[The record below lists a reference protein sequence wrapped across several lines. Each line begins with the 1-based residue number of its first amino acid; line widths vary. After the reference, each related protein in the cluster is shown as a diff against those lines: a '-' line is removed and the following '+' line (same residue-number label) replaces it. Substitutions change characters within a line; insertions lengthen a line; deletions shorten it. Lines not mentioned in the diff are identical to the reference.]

1 MSQAERGDAEREG
14 LGRLPDHL
22 PSVSS
27 LLLFNS
33 SENPYK
39 AYKTLDNLSGKG
51 LKLRERTTDK
61 KALDLAPGTLQ
72 TGLSLPT
79 YGAEG
84 VDFVP
89 EARPVPELEVASV
102 LPGLANVATD
112 AIAASLFSF
121 VAYVLCL
128 CLCSAVCAARLWCD
142 GAGEHCGAVAAARVR
157 GRRAGHTAQYGSAP
171 HGLVVDEFGTTT
183 ADVGGVCGRAAA
195 AAAAVQWIGRRRC
208 AAAAAANN
216 GACATWV
223 P

>member
-1 MSQAERGDAEREG
+1 MRDGFPTLCVVLTLTRLCCNHS
-14 LGRLPDHL
+14 LPDHL

-33 SENPYK
+33 GENPYK

-51 LKLRERTTDK
+51 LKLRERATDK
-61 KALDLAPGTLQ
+61 KTLDLAPGTLQ

-112 AIAASLFSF
+112 A
-121 VAYVLCL
+121 
-128 CLCSAVCAARLWCD
+128 
-142 GAGEHCGAVAAARVR
+142 
-157 GRRAGHTAQYGSAP
+157 
-171 HGLVVDEFGTTT
+171 
-183 ADVGGVCGRAAA
+183 
-195 AAAAVQWIGRRRC
+195 
-208 AAAAAANN
+208 N
-216 GACATWV
+216 
-223 P
+223 